1 VAGTYGL
8 LVRTSLRQIW
18 RYPLRSFLVMA
29 CAALGVA
36 SAITAVN
43 YASGGQ
49 AQVMEQIRRLGTNL
63 VIVSAKQSRSVAGR
77 ERTGSVVTTLN
88 AADYRAL
95 REEVVGPVPASAL
108 VSASLRLKAG
118 FLSKVTTV
126 VGVEPDYFRM
136 KAWQLTDGDFF
147 GAEAIRRSQRVA
159 LVGHT
164 VTEDLFEGASPV
176 GERLFINR
184 VPFEI
189 IGVLAERGPG
199 LDQTNEDARVYVPL
213 TAAMRRL
220 LNVDYYNSMLFELP
234 DVSRMQVAA
243 RDIGVLMAVR
253 HRSSAFKPDDF
264 LVQTQQ
270 ELIDTQLASADR
282 LGFLVI
288 WVSLSIL
295 SVSGLGI
302 LAIAWI
308 AVRDRTTEIGTR
320 RALGATAPHVFFQF
334 AFEAGLLAG
343 LGVLLGL
350 LLGAVASQLLAAQVN
365 LPFVFDRANAGLAA
379 SVALLLNLAFASW
392 PALRAARL
400 DPIQALQ
407 HE

>member
-1 VAGTYGL
+1 
-8 LVRTSLRQIW
+8 
-18 RYPLRSFLVMA
+18 
-29 CAALGVA
+29 
-36 SAITAVN
+36 
-43 YASGGQ
+43 
-49 AQVMEQIRRLGTNL
+49 
-63 VIVSAKQSRSVAGR
+63 
-77 ERTGSVVTTLN
+77 
-88 AADYRAL
+88 
-95 REEVVGPVPASAL
+95 
-108 VSASLRLKAG
+108 
-118 FLSKVTTV
+118 
-126 VGVEPDYFRM
+126 
-136 KAWQLTDGDFF
+136 
-147 GAEAIRRSQRVA
+147 
-159 LVGHT
+159 
-164 VTEDLFEGASPV
+164 V